1 MVSQFSSFKNPL
13 LWVTLLYLI
22 FELSFSARLLDVA
35 GGVSSQ
41 DDIDGIERYGRML
54 SGIATGLFLYS
65 WLKNKEWIP
74 FNKVVLVFII
84 FIFSFVLMYQ
94 IQESIVRSLIDRL
107 SDEERKQ
114 AVVLAIAAPQ
124 IASGDVDIA
133 NQQYGEGGIDSASAK
148 SFVALFPALAL
159 YKENIDKDI
168 EKLTPLFVKSQLTR
182 SCEAGTEG
190 CIGDSQAF
198 HNNVWAK
205 IVEESQNKYNAMVES
220 YQSETSSSS
229 IKKQQNKAWKRHV
242 SAVRSKTGYDPDNV
256 PEYMHDK
263 IRGRLKKDHGLILPY
278 GWNPSDR
285 SLFNNA
291 VSNKIYRQADK
302 SLSRQLGR
310 SIPNNLSFEWFFKQ
324 KGTQEHIRETLNITN
339 KKMTFPLVYTH
350 EESERYVYNRVL
362 EYFVDKE
369 LSRLNSDAKE
379 FAPEGKHAEL
389 GESAAKRVFVPA
401 VALFF
406 SLLGGLGHFMK
417 SGALIME
424 SWVTL
429 WTGFVRML
437 ISVIVVSVIMF
448 VFSNPVIESKPYQI
462 LSESIKEKNGTVLA
476 LGAEWI
482 IRMESAIYPFNNW
495 LRMNVLQG
503 LNFGAMPRDEVTD
516 S

>member
-1 MVSQFSSFKNPL
+1 MQSKWSAPFLLVFS
-13 LWVTLLYLI
+13 VTIAYLI

-41 DDIDGIERYGRML
+41 DDIDGIEWYGRVL
-54 SGIATGLFLYS
+54 SGIAFGLLFFRMIIET
-65 WLKNKEWIP
+65 EWNI
-74 FNKVVLVFII
+74 KQKIVSLAVV
-84 FIFSFVLMYQ
+84 FSLSLFAMYQ
-94 IQESIVRSLIDRL
+94 LQEWTVRYFIDRL

-133 NQQYGEGGIDSASAK
+133 NQQYGEGGRDSASAK

-159 YKENIDKDI
+159 YKESIDKDI

-205 IVEESQNKYNAMVES
+205 IVEESQNKYNAMVKS

-229 IKKQQNKAWKRHV
+229 IKKQQNKAWKLHV
-242 SAVRSKTGYDPDNV
+242 SVVRSKTGYDPDNV

-263 IRGRLKKDHGLILPY
+263 IRARLKKDHGLILPN

-285 SLFNNA
+285 SSFNNA
-291 VSNKIYRQADK
+291 ISNKIYRQADK

-310 SIPNNLSFEWFFKQ
+310 SIPNNFSFEWFFKQ
-324 KGTQEHIRETLNITN
+324 KITQQHIRETLNITN

-350 EESERYVYNRVL
+350 AESEKYVYTKVL
-362 EYFVDKE
+362 EHFVDKE
-369 LSRLNSDAKE
+369 LSRLKSDAKE
-379 FAPEGKHAEL
+379 FALEGKHEEI
-389 GESAAKRVFVPA
+389 GESAAKRVFVPTI
-401 VALFF
+401 ALLF
-406 SLLGGLGHFMK
+406 SLLGGLAHFIK
-417 SGALIME
+417 SGALVLEVSNRCPQKEKRVM
-424 SWVTL
+424 TA
-429 WTGFVRML
+429 FVVAM
-437 ISVIVVSVIMF
+437 SAFMF
-448 VFSNPVIESKPYQI
+448 IFSNPVIESKPYQI
-462 LSESIKEKNGTVLA
+462 LSEGIKEKNGTALA

-495 LRMNVLQG
+495 LRINVLQG
-503 LNFGAMPRDEVTD
+503 LNFGAI
-516 S
+516 